1 MIKIR
6 TSRDKRFKLTPEKLR
21 FIAEKTKERLGLEVK
36 LLAELTTT
44 TWNHKPAFTIEKG
57 PRSAIVTTDDMPWHY
72 VNEGTRVRRA
82 LMSRDFIAKTQP
94 GNIVSGS
101 GAGHVVMVS
110 RKLALPGIKA
120 RHFDKSIAAELRP
133 QLKAIWR
140 ETYDLYRDSA

>member
-6 TSRDKRFKLTPEKLR
+6 TSRDKRFRLTPALLR
-21 FIAEKTKERLGLEVK
+21 FIAEKTKDRLGLEIK

-44 TWNHKPAFTIEKG
+44 TWNHKPAFVVEHG
-57 PRSAIVTTDDMPWHY
+57 ARSAIVTTDDMPWHY
-72 VNEGTRVRRA
+72 LNKGTSVRRA
-82 LMSRDFIAKTQP
+82 VMSPGWVSKTQP

-101 GAGHVVMVS
+101 GSGHVVFIS
-110 RKLALPGIKA
+110 RKIALPGIKA
-120 RHFDKSIAAELRP
+120 RHFDKSIADELRP